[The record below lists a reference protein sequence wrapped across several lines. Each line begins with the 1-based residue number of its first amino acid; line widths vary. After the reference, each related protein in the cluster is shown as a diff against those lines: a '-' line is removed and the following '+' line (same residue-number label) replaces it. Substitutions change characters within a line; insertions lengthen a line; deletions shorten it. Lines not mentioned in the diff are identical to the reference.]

1 MRLCDRAAMTR
12 RPPHTWDA
20 DGPDDDLADLA
31 ALVGTRI
38 ASPAAAARLVQDLV
52 GPEAYGPPAL
62 WCVLL
67 DADDRVLP
75 LVLAISERPLVVSD
89 GFAQYLADDLAA
101 VLEQHAVGGSVVVAL
116 VGDGDEDVCGQLS
129 WVVELERT
137 LGGAGVPMHAIVAV
151 GPHGPAV
158 LAPV

>member
-1 MRLCDRAAMTR
+1 MTP
-12 RPPHTWDA
+12 RPPRTWDA
-20 DGPDDDLADLA
+20 DGPDDDLADLDS
-31 ALVGTRI
+31 LVGTRI
-38 ASPAAAARLVQDLV
+38 ASPAEAARLLTALV

-62 WCVLL
+62 WCALL

-75 LVLAISERPLVVSD
+75 LVLAISHRPVVVAD
-89 GFAQYLADDLAA
+89 GFAQYLADDLAE
-101 VLEQHAVGGSVVVAL
+101 VLEQHAVGGSVVIAL
-116 VGDGDEDVCGQLS
+116 VGDGDEDVCSQLT

-137 LGGAGVPMHAIVAV
+137 TGTAGVPVHAIVAV